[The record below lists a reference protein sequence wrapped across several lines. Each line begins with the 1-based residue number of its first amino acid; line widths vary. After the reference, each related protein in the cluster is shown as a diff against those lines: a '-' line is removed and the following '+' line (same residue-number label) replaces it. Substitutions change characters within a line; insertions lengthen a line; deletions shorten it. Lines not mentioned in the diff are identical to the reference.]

1 MLGVVIL
8 GRPHVG
14 LLKERQDYRSNM
26 VRQETELEGKWPDDA
41 RYIYYPLSSYFIDCY
56 GVVRAHHTDLVYYT
70 KGTSKRYS

>member
-1 MLGVVIL
+1 MLGVLIL

-41 RYIYYPLSSYFIDCY
+41 RYIYYPLSSYFIDC
-56 GVVRAHHTDLVYYT
+56 
-70 KGTSKRYS
+70 